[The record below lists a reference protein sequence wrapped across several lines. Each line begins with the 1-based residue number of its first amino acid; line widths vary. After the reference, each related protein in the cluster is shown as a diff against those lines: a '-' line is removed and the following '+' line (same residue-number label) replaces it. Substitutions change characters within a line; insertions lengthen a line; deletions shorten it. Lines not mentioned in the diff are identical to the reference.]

1 MTTKEKLRPKKNN
14 KESKEAIIKN
24 KNNWCRL
31 DPSLFNS
38 R

>member
-1 MTTKEKLRPKKNN
+1 MTTKEKLTGKKRN
-14 KESKEAIIKN
+14 KEIKEAIIKN